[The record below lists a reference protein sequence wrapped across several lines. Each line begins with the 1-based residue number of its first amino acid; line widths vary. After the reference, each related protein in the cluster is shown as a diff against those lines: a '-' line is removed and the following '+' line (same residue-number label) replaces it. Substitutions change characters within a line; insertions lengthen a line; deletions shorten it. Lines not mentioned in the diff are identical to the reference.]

1 MAGAPMPDR
10 DVNDDRPEHD
20 VGQGHAAPAVDAA
33 RKARM
38 ATLALADAAALEAA
52 LAALSPVPRWQ
63 RLRGPETG
71 MVMVRGRMGG
81 HGRGFNLGEMTVT
94 RCAVT
99 LEDGRVGHAYLAGRE
114 HRRAELAALL
124 DALSQGAAVPPA
136 LAAALAAM
144 QATQRAAREDRSR
157 RAAATRV
164 DFYGM
169 VRMG

>member
-1 MAGAPMPDR
+1 
-10 DVNDDRPEHD
+10 
-20 VGQGHAAPAVDAA
+20 
-33 RKARM
+33 M
-38 ATLALADAAALEAA
+38 ATLALADVATLEAA

-99 LEDGRVGHAYLAGRE
+99 LEDGRIGHAYLAGRE

-124 DALSQGAAVPPA
+124 DALSQGASVPPA
-136 LAAALAAM
+136 LAAALATM